1 MNEVENFL
9 REDGV
14 EKRSAG
20 RAAYTKGK
28 SHRGCTLPC
37 DNASKKELKQLNGE
51 VVEMNI
57 KKPMSWN
64 SFKKM
69 PKDLQE
75 EYLVFLHNEFG
86 ATLTDI
92 GLKFGLSGR
101 TSFWRWCKAQGLD
114 TSKFCSRG
122 RKSNL
127 DQRWEKFWEDDSEVT
142 TAVSVPVLEHV
153 AEQKEED
160 SAKVSSEDDGCTI
173 RSFTISLT
181 NISSW
186 DDAVA
191 LLKLLPLPKYNVV
204 SIDLYSNS
212 RLSLSNDHGRVRVCK
227 EAL

>member
-14 EKRSAG
+14 KKKSAG

-37 DNASKKELKQLNGE
+37 DNKSTKELKKMNGE
-51 VVEMNI
+51 VIEMNI
-57 KKPMSWN
+57 KKPMSWK

-75 EYLVFLHNEFG
+75 EYLAFLHKEFG
-86 ATLTDI
+86 ATLTDMA
-92 GLKFGLSGR
+92 LKMGLSAKS
-101 TSFWRWCKAQGLD
+101 SFFRWCKTQGLD

-122 RKSNL
+122 HKSKV
-127 DQRWEKFWEDDSEVT
+127 DQRWEQFWGNDSEVT
-142 TAVSVPVLEHV
+142 TAVSVPILEHIS
-153 AEQKEED
+153 EQKEEENN
-160 SAKVSSEDDGCTI
+160 SKVLTENKGCKI
-173 RSFTISLT
+173 MSFAVSLT

-191 LLKLLPLPKYNVV
+191 LLKSLPLPEHNAVTIKLYNT
-204 SIDLYSNS
+204 
-212 RLSLSNDHGRVRVCK
+212 R

>member
-14 EKRSAG
+14 EKKSAG

-37 DNASKKELKQLNGE
+37 DNKSNKELKKMNGE
-51 VVEMNI
+51 VIKMNI
-57 KKPMSWN
+57 KEPMCWK

-75 EYLVFLHNEFG
+75 EYLAFLHTEFG
-86 ATLTDI
+86 ATLTDMA
-92 GLKFGLSGR
+92 LKMGLSGR
-101 TSFWRWCKAQGLD
+101 SSFFRWCKTQGLD

-122 RKSNL
+122 HKSKV
-127 DQRWEKFWEDDSEVT
+127 DQRWEKFWEGDSSVS
-142 TAVSVPVLEHV
+142 TAVSVPILEHIS
-153 AEQKEED
+153 EQKEEENN
-160 SAKVSSEDDGCTI
+160 SKGLTENEGYKI
-173 RSFTISLT
+173 MSFSVSLT

-191 LLKLLPLPKYNVV
+191 LLKSLPLPEHNAVTIKLYNT
-204 SIDLYSNS
+204 
-212 RLSLSNDHGRVRVCK
+212 R

>member
-14 EKRSAG
+14 EKKSAG

-37 DNASKKELKQLNGE
+37 DNKSTKELKQMNGE

-57 KKPMSWN
+57 KKPMSWK

-75 EYLVFLHNEFG
+75 EYLAFLHKEFG
-86 ATLTDI
+86 ATLTDMA
-92 GLKFGLSGR
+92 LKFGISGR
-101 TSFWRWCKAQGLD
+101 SSFFRWCKTQGLD
-114 TSKFCSRG
+114 TSKFCNRG
-122 RKSNL
+122 HKSTV
-127 DQRWEKFWEDDSEVT
+127 DQRWEKFWEDGSEVST
-142 TAVSVPVLEHV
+142 SVSVPILE
-153 AEQKEED
+153 AT
-160 SAKVSSEDDGCTI
+160 VSTDNEGCKI
-173 RSFTISLT
+173 ASFAVSLT

-191 LLKLLPLPKYNVV
+191 LLKSLPLPEHNAVTIKLYNTM
-204 SIDLYSNS
+204 
-212 RLSLSNDHGRVRVCK
+212 

>member
-57 KKPMSWN
+57 KKPMSWK

-92 GLKFGLSGR
+92 ALKLGLSR
-101 TSFWRWCKAQGLD
+101 RQSFYRWCKTQRLD
-114 TSKFCSRG
+114 ASKFCSRG
-122 RKSNL
+122 HKSKV

-142 TAVSVPVLEHV
+142 TEASVPILEHV
-153 AEQKEED
+153 AEQEQKEED
-160 SAKVSSEDDGCTI
+160 STAVSSEDDGCTI

-191 LLKLLPLPKYNVV
+191 LLKSLPLPEHNAVTIKLYNT
-204 SIDLYSNS
+204 
-212 RLSLSNDHGRVRVCK
+212 R

>member
-14 EKRSAG
+14 EKKSAG

-37 DNASKKELKQLNGE
+37 DNKSTKELKRMNGE

-57 KKPMSWN
+57 KKPMCWK

-75 EYLVFLHNEFG
+75 EYLAFLHKEFG
-86 ATLTDI
+86 ATLTDMA
-92 GLKFGLSGR
+92 LKFGISGR
-101 TSFWRWCKAQGLD
+101 SSFFRWCKTQGLD
-114 TSKFCSRG
+114 TSKFCNRG
-122 RKSNL
+122 HKSTV
-127 DQRWEKFWEDDSEVT
+127 DQRWEKFWEDGSEVAT
-142 TAVSVPVLEHV
+142 TVSVPILEH
-153 AEQKEED
+153 AAEQEQKEED
-160 SAKVSSEDDGCTI
+160 SAKVSTENEGCKI
-173 RSFTISLT
+173 ASFSMSLT

-191 LLKLLPLPKYNVV
+191 LLKSLPLPEHNAVTIKLYNT
-204 SIDLYSNS
+204 
-212 RLSLSNDHGRVRVCK
+212 R

>member
-14 EKRSAG
+14 EKKSAG

-37 DNASKKELKQLNGE
+37 DNKSNKELKKMNGE

-57 KKPMSWN
+57 KEPMRWE

-75 EYLVFLHNEFG
+75 EYLVFLHTEFG

-92 GLKFGLSGR
+92 ALKLGLSGR
-101 TSFWRWCKAQGLD
+101 QSFYRWCKTQGLD
-114 TSKFCSRG
+114 ASKFCSHG
-122 RKSNL
+122 HKSKV
-127 DQRWEKFWEDDSEVT
+127 DQRWEQFWGNDSEVT
-142 TAVSVPVLEHV
+142 TAVSVPILE
-153 AEQKEED
+153 ET
-160 SAKVSSEDDGCTI
+160 VSTENEGCKIT
-173 RSFTISLT
+173 SFAVSLT

-191 LLKLLPLPKYNVV
+191 QLKSLPLPEHNAVTIKLYNT
-204 SIDLYSNS
+204 
-212 RLSLSNDHGRVRVCK
+212 R

>member
-1 MNEVENFL
+1 MNDVEKFL

-37 DNASKKELKQLNGE
+37 DNKSNKELKKMNGE
-51 VVEMNI
+51 VMEMNI
-57 KKPMSWN
+57 KAPMRWE

-75 EYLVFLHNEFG
+75 EYLAFLHNEFG
-86 ATLTDI
+86 ATLTDMA
-92 GLKFGLSGR
+92 LKFGISGR
-101 TSFWRWCKAQGLD
+101 SSFFRWCKTQGLD
-114 TSKFCSRG
+114 TSKFCNRG
-122 RKSNL
+122 HKSTV
-127 DQRWEKFWEDDSEVT
+127 DQRWEKFWEGGSEVS
-142 TAVSVPVLEHV
+142 TAASVPVLEATV
-153 AEQKEED
+153 STED
-160 SAKVSSEDDGCTI
+160 EGCKI
-173 RSFTISLT
+173 MSFSVSLT

-191 LLKLLPLPKYNVV
+191 LLKSLPLPEHNAVTIKLYNT
-204 SIDLYSNS
+204 
-212 RLSLSNDHGRVRVCK
+212 R